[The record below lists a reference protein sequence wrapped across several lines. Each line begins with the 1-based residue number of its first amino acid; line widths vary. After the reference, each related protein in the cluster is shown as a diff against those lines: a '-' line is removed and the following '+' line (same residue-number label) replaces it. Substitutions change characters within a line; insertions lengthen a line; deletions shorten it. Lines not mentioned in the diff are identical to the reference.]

1 LVVVGEAEEAGL
13 RIVESV
19 LVVHADV
26 VLAALVRAYR
36 DALLW
41 KTHILFDVPDLKDP
55 VLVQSVDTPRGLITH
70 HIDDVV
76 MLEGRAGPEVDWWE
90 GPVGRDVILVELVL

>member
-1 LVVVGEAEEAGL
+1 VVGEAEEAGL
-13 RIVESV
+13 GIVEGV

-26 VLAALVRAYR
+26 VLAAFVGAHG

-41 KTHILFDVPDLKDP
+41 KAHVLLDVPDLKDP
-55 VLVQSVDTPRGLITH
+55 VLVQGVDTPRGLITH
-70 HIDDVV
+70 HVDDVV
-76 MLEGRAGPEVDWWE
+76 MLEGRAGAKVDWWE